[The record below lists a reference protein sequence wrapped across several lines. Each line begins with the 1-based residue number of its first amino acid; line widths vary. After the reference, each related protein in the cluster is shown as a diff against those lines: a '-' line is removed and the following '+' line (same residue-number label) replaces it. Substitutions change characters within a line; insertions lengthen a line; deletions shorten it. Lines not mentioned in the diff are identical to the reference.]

1 MCIFASHSLEC
12 DILIAQSLYRI
23 GTSNEKKR
31 AKLTCIG
38 AAPIERRLHHS
49 TLEAVPSLVGSM
61 AGLRSF
67 CEKKL
72 VLAVVENNSI
82 NPNIERDEK
91 ESVIFGCAFR
101 ITDGVCTEHVGRLLS
116 WIC

>member
-49 TLEAVPSLVGSM
+49 TLGAVPSLVESM
-61 AGLRSF
+61 
-67 CEKKL
+67 
-72 VLAVVENNSI
+72 
-82 NPNIERDEK
+82 
-91 ESVIFGCAFR
+91 
-101 ITDGVCTEHVGRLLS
+101 GVCALS
-116 WIC
+116 VSKSLCGLPNLVNCTNYK